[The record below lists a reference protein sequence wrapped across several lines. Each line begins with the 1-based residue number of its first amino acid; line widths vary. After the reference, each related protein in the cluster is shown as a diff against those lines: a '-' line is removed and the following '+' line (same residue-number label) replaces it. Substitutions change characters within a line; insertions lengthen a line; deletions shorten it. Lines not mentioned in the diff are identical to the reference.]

1 MDMGDDE
8 MADYQTMYIR
18 LFNRVTDVI
27 EELQQVQKDTE
38 QLYLESAREPLMLNT
53 ENKKQAGR

>member
-1 MDMGDDE
+1 